1 MLEEFYEGIFWEI
14 VILSF
19 LERILFKVESG
30 LVEKGFIFFGVNGLY
45 SFLLYNILIFFLLS
59 CVYML
64 NGVSEVFLFK

>member
-19 LERILFKVESG
+19 LERILYKVESG

-64 NGVSEVFLFK
+64 NGVSKVFLFK